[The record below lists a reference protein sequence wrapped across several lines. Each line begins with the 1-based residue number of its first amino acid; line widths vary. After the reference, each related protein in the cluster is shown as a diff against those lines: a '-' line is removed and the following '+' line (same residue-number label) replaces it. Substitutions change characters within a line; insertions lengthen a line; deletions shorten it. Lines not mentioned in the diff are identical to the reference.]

1 MVVGIEI
8 GLPSESQSEV
18 APSLGLGLG
27 SLVSPSQF
35 WTLSYVGKK
44 RDTTSLVGF
53 LAHVPHAFTMAT
65 LVYSIALVT
74 LSLMLFYLKVGT
86 FLHYD

>member
-1 MVVGIEI
+1 MVETTYGDIPFGI
-8 GLPSESQSEV
+8 GTSPL
-18 APSLGLGLG
+18 
-27 SLVSPSQF
+27 LVSPSQF